1 MVGDNVMVPAS
12 FYFIFFGDIVVEGE
26 VVSTMLHGSSWGCFR
41 IM

>member
-12 FYFIFFGDIVVEGE
+12 FCFIFFGDMVVEGE
-26 VVSTMLHGSSWGCFR
+26 VVNTMLHGSSWGCFR